1 MNKQIRRTAAFF
13 FLSFLCLTLITGC
26 LGRTKPPFVMDQ
38 YSLDYSAPAASAS
51 QAAQETIRV
60 ERFAV
65 SPAFNSTA
73 MVVKKGQY
81 RFDTYN
87 YSRWRVN
94 PADMVTGFVLRDITR
109 AGIFKATYSYY
120 DSDLSRYIL
129 EGYIDQFCE
138 SAEGSPGKALLSVR
152 FTLIDT
158 SQKNPVE
165 QVVFQKQ
172 YAHSA
177 VMNDRSPEGLAAAL
191 SEAMKDL
198 SGKLVS
204 DINLSLQGTPGNQ
217 RQPLTGQGF

>member
-1 MNKQIRRTAAFF
+1 MKKQTRQTAALF

-26 LGRTKPPFVMDQ
+26 LGRTKAPFVMDQ
-38 YSLDYSAPAASAS
+38 YTLDYPAPAASVS
-51 QAAQETIRV
+51 QTAQETIRV

-65 SPAFNSTA
+65 APAFNSTA

-94 PADMVTGFVLRDITR
+94 PADMLTGFVLRDITR

-138 SAEGSPGKALLSVR
+138 SPEGSPGKALLSVR
-152 FTLIDT
+152 FTLVDT

-177 VMNDRSPEGLAAAL
+177 AMNDRSPEGLAAAL

-198 SGKLVS
+198 SAKLVS
-204 DINLSLQGTPGNQ
+204 DINLSLQGSAGK
-217 RQPLTGQGF
+217 

>member
-1 MNKQIRRTAAFF
+1 MKKRIRQTAALF
-13 FLSFLCLTLITGC
+13 FLSFLCFTLITGC

-38 YSLDYSAPAASAS
+38 YTLDYPAPAANVSLPV
-51 QAAQETIRV
+51 QETIRV

-65 SPAFNSTA
+65 APAFNSTA

-94 PADMVTGFVLRDITR
+94 PADMVTGFALRDITR

-129 EGYIDQFCE
+129 EGYIGEFCE
-138 SAEGSPGKALLSVR
+138 SAEGSTGKALLSVR

-172 YAHSA
+172 YTHSA
-177 VMNDRSPEGLAAAL
+177 AMTDRSPEGLAAAL

-204 DINLSLQGTPGNQ
+204 DIKLSLQGSAGK
-217 RQPLTGQGF
+217 

>member
-172 YAHSA
+172 YTHSA
-177 VMNDRSPEGLAAAL
+177 SMNDRSPEGLAAAL

-204 DINLSLQGTPGNQ
+204 DINLSLQGTPGNE

>member
-1 MNKQIRRTAAFF
+1 MMKKHIKQAAALS
-13 FLSFLCLTLITGC
+13 FLSFLCLALITGC

-38 YSLDYSAPAASAS
+38 YTLDYSAPAASVS

-60 ERFAV
+60 ERCAV
-65 SPAFNSTA
+65 APAFNSTA

-129 EGYIDQFCE
+129 EGYIDEFCE
-138 SAEGSPGKALLSVR
+138 SAGDSPGKALLSVR

-172 YAHSA
+172 YVHSA

-204 DINLSLQGTPGNQ
+204 DINVSLRASAGK
-217 RQPLTGQGF
+217 